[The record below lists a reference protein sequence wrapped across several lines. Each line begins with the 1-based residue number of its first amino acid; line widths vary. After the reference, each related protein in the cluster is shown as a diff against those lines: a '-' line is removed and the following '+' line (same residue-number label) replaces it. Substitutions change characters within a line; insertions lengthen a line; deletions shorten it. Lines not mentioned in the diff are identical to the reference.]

1 MAEEHVRQVRDQ
13 KEKKLEEEKRKLN
26 AERRKKERLER
37 QEKEL
42 REKILKNMKKVE
54 ERQAEIERE
63 TLRKKISGSRR
74 LQSVMVPKR

>member
-1 MAEEHVRQVRDQ
+1 MRQVREQ
-13 KEKKLEEEKRKLN
+13 KERKLADEKRKLDQ
-26 AERRKKERLER
+26 ERRKKERLER

-42 REKILKNMKKVE
+42 RDKILKNMKIVE

-63 TLRKKISGSRR
+63 ALRKKISGSRR